1 MDSRNLEGR
10 LEVVEVK
17 RDRIQRRVDELQE
30 ERDRMVV
37 EVVILRAQM
46 AVGGGLRELRWLRGE
61 VENMWE
67 REGFYRDRYHAA
79 MLTYQIELYRH
90 LTQSGTT
97 ETNIGM

>member
-61 VENMWE
+61 VEDLQE
-67 REGFYRDRYHAA
+67 RVDFYREIYHVDIS
-79 MLTYQIELYRH
+79 TH
-90 LTQSGTT
+90 
-97 ETNIGM
+97 